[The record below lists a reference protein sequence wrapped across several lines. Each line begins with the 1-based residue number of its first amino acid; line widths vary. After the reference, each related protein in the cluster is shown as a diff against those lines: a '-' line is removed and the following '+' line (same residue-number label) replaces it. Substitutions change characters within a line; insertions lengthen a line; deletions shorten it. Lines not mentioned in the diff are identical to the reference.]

1 MSAPLLIDT
10 VGAAT
15 FAKCN
20 SENQPLFRVN
30 AGVSCE
36 EALEQ
41 ASLLMDCINKLTL
54 MGGMDDKNGA
64 LVWAAHYLGEQV
76 KAVIDD
82 VADGLQRAQAGDV

>member
-1 MSAPLLIDT
+1 MKTLLQINT
-10 VGAAT
+10 AGGAT

-20 SENQPLFRVN
+20 SQNAPLFRVN
-30 AGVSCE
+30 AGISCE

-54 MGGMDDKNGA
+54 RGGMEDNSETVA
-64 LVWAAHYLGEQV
+64 WAAHYLGEMA

-82 VADGLQRAQAGDV
+82 VATVLQLAQGGDA

>member
-1 MSAPLLIDT
+1 MSTSLLIDT

-54 MGGMDDKNGA
+54 MGGMDDNNGA
-64 LVWAAHYLGEQV
+64 PVWAAHYLGEQV
-76 KAVIDD
+76 KAIIDD